1 MLTEIYAK
9 MSYFEIEFGKR
20 GLDIEMKG
28 KALFWIVAISFLSGV
43 TVGVYL
49 EAKKDVLKKRF
60 RKN

>member
-1 MLTEIYAK
+1 
-9 MSYFEIEFGKR
+9 MSYFEIELGKR

>member
-1 MLTEIYAK
+1 

-49 EAKKDVLKKRF
+49 DAKKDVLKKRF